1 MFTRI
6 LAGLAGMALVT
17 SLRAAEPI
25 RPPDLN
31 ATQVTLPYSE
41 LKALWQSAHREASA
55 KRKPPVEA
63 ALLSARYQLSLKGDI
78 AAGVVDYEVE
88 NFTDEW
94 TTIPLLGVQTPVDEI
109 EPADAQL
116 IIREGRYAVV
126 TNRPGKQKLRLKFAV
141 KLIAGT
147 DRSHFALVASPAAI
161 NTLSVSGVPD
171 KQTLRIL
178 DATQLSA
185 DKDRINFRLPAAERI
200 ELRSR
205 FPTPPKSRRSSRS
218 RDKSPLSSRKPSSS
232 CTGSTGSCES
242 RSRTRS
248 RRSRAT
254 SSRRLA
260 RRPMPPRAPSR
271 STKSSAKT

>member
-17 SLRAAEPI
+17 SLLAAEPI

-141 KLIAGT
+141 KLIAGIT
-147 DRSHFALVASPAAI
+147 TRTGASASVVFAKIVKGPP
-161 NTLSVSGVPD
+161 G
-171 KQTLRIL
+171 
-178 DATQLSA
+178 
-185 DKDRINFRLPAAERI
+185 
-200 ELRSR
+200 
-205 FPTPPKSRRSSRS
+205 PTFI
-218 RDKSPLSSRKPSSS
+218 
-232 CTGSTGSCES
+232 GA
-242 RSRTRS
+242 
-248 RRSRAT
+248 RAT
-254 SSRRLA
+254 GTGRA
-260 RRPMPPRAPSR
+260 GTPRV
-271 STKSSAKT
+271 

>member
-6 LAGLAGMALVT
+6 LAGLAGMALAT
-17 SLRAAEPI
+17 SLLAAEPI

-41 LKALWQSAHREASA
+41 LKALWQAANRAASA

-88 NFTDEW
+88 NFTEEW

-109 EPADAQL
+109 EPADVQL

-141 KLIAGT
+141 K
-147 DRSHFALVASPAAI
+147 RSSLASWGCCSTLSQKLTHSRSFCRPSITVLPSPAG
-161 NTLSVSGVPD
+161 NGP
-171 KQTLRIL
+171 
-178 DATQLSA
+178 
-185 DKDRINFRLPAAERI
+185 
-200 ELRSR
+200 
-205 FPTPPKSRRSSRS
+205 
-218 RDKSPLSSRKPSSS
+218 
-232 CTGSTGSCES
+232 
-242 RSRTRS
+242 
-248 RRSRAT
+248 
-254 SSRRLA
+254 
-260 RRPMPPRAPSR
+260 
-271 STKSSAKT
+271 